1 MQNYFDLFNLPH
13 QFIIDA
19 PLLDLNYRKLQTAV
33 HPDKFVTASP
43 NERMQSMQLAT
54 TANEAY
60 QTLKNPTARA
70 RYMLQLQ
77 GIDSLENSNTAM
89 PMDFLMLQME
99 WRETLEDAKSA
110 HDIDALNVLLSE
122 MQQLNKAIQ
131 HDVANA
137 LDNSQDK
144 EHLELATELVRK
156 LSFIDKVQAD
166 VKQAITKLETTV

>member
-1 MQNYFDLFNLPH
+1 MQNYFDLFKLPQ
-13 QFIIDA
+13 QFNIDA
-19 PLLDLNYRKLQTAV
+19 QLLDLNFRTLQTTV
-33 HPDKFVTASP
+33 HPDKFVTGTA

-77 GIDSLENSNTAM
+77 GIDSLENSNTTM

-99 WRETLEDAKSA
+99 WRETLEDAKIA
-110 HDIDALNVLLSE
+110 HDIAALESLLSE
-122 MQQLNKAIQ
+122 MQQSTKAMQ
-131 HDVANA
+131 RDVANA
-137 LDNSQDK
+137 LDSTQNK
-144 EHLELATELVRK
+144 EHLDLATELVRK

-166 VKQAITKLETTV
+166 VKQAITKIETTV